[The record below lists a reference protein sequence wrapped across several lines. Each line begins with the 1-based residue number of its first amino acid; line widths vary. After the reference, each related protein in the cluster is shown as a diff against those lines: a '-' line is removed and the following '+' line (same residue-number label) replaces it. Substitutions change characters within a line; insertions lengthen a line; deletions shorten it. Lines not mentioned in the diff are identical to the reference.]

1 MGRTKIAVFHRKSY
15 KTLQAMA
22 RKTAAFQ
29 REINSMGV
37 MQGELYMLEHLCAD
51 RSQLVRV
58 FRQRFE
64 GVQHGIIYTGSPL
77 KGERKT
83 ALNPM
88 FYW

>member
-1 MGRTKIAVFHRKSY
+1 MKLG
-15 KTLQAMA
+15 LQLLDLVGL
-22 RKTAAFQ
+22 R
-29 REINSMGV
+29 
-37 MQGELYMLEHLCAD
+37 LDMLEHLCAD

-77 KGERKT
+77 KRERKT

-88 FYW
+88 FY